1 MACHYGGGFSY
12 FLLAEDESRTMK
24 KEIDWPTERHK
35 AFGEHVLNVCMA
47 NEIGLL
53 LKGSIANGTARPY
66 SDIDVSIY
74 GNVSKD
80 IIERILYGF
89 EKPLLIN
96 ASEKPPGLLIVAYR
110 KGLALD
116 LGIQGGDSID
126 ENGESILLVR
136 PSNPGHRMLSSTE
149 EYVKAIGRNDH
160 YSKTC
165 KLIHKGLLKYLSGK
179 RDVAGEFIKEIIEFT
194 AIQISDQGNIIEAF
208 QTSVRTFI
216 RNDDVMRQEFHWLI
230 QEATRK

>member
-1 MACHYGGGFSY
+1 
-12 FLLAEDESRTMK
+12 LADDESRKMK
-24 KEIDWPTERHK
+24 KNIDWPTERHK
-35 AFGEHVLNVCMA
+35 AFGEYILNVCMA

-80 IIERILYGF
+80 IIEKILYGF
-89 EKPLLIN
+89 ENPLMIN

-116 LGIQGGDSID
+116 LGIKGGEGFD
-126 ENGESILLVR
+126 ENGESISLVR
-136 PSNPGHRMLSSTE
+136 PAIPGHRMRRSTE
-149 EYVKAIGRNDH
+149 EYLKTIGRNDK
-160 YSKTC
+160 YSKTS
-165 KLIHKGLLKYLSGK
+165 KLIHKGLLKYLNGK

-194 AIQISDQGNIIEAF
+194 AMQINDQPNIIEAF
-208 QTSVRTFI
+208 QTIVRTLI
-216 RNDDVMRQEFHWLI
+216 RDDDVMRQEFYWLI
-230 QEATRK
+230 EEAAPK